1 MPLLKVSQIPTLLTT
16 FLENKESKRFFRK
29 LSKNVI
35 ILFKIDYSWK
45 NGGDFRLHPKLERI
59 KAAMADFQKTFHED
73 TCLYLYS
80 QEKVEHAL
88 PGKTIDVGF
97 KAGMPIEE
105 VKGTVS
111 YEVLKTG
118 KFMKREVGAEVFGNP
133 YIATAQPIFDGDEVV
148 GVISAVTSI
157 EKVDMLRNG
166 ANELGAAVQQMSATS
181 EEMLTAANDIALR
194 LQELSSQSEKIK
206 NEIENIHSILGLVK
220 GIAKQSSILGLNA
233 SIEAARS
240 GEHGKGFNVVAKE
253 IRNMAESSNDRVTE
267 IEKQLEVIQNAIEV
281 MNESTQTIAT
291 FTEEHNASMQEL
303 HATYERIGATSEQL
317 LEASKI

>member
-1 MPLLKVSQIPTLLTT
+1 M
-16 FLENKESKRFFRK
+16 
-29 LSKNVI
+29 
-35 ILFKIDYSWK
+35 
-45 NGGDFRLHPKLERI
+45 HPKLELI
-59 KAAMADFQKTFHED
+59 KSAMADFQKTFHED

-88 PGKTIDVGF
+88 PGKTIDLNVKVGTP
-97 KAGMPIEE
+97 MEE
-105 VKGTVS
+105 LRGILS
-111 YEVLKTG
+111 YKVLQTG
-118 KFMKREVGAEVFGNP
+118 EFMKREVGAEVLGIP
-133 YIATAQPIFDGDEVV
+133 YIATAQPIFDDDQVI

-157 EKVDMLRNG
+157 EKVDTLRTG
-166 ANELGAAVQQMSATS
+166 ANELGTAVQQMSVTS
-181 EEMLTAANDIALR
+181 EEMLTAANDIAIR
-194 LQELSSQSEKIK
+194 IQELSAQSEKVK
-206 NEIENIHSILGLVK
+206 EDIENIHSILGLVK

-253 IRNMAESSNDRVTE
+253 IRNMAENSNERVLE
-267 IEKQLEVIQNAIEV
+267 IEKQLEVIQEAIEM

-303 HATYERIGATSEQL
+303 HATYARIGATSESL

>member
-1 MPLLKVSQIPTLLTT
+1 MEVK
-16 FLENKESKRFFRK
+16 
-29 LSKNVI
+29 
-35 ILFKIDYSWK
+35 
-45 NGGDFRLHPKLERI
+45 GLHPKLELIRD
-59 KAAMADFQKTFHED
+59 AMADFQKTFHED

-88 PGKTIDVGF
+88 PGETIDLEIKVGTP
-97 KAGMPIEE
+97 MEE
-105 VKGTVS
+105 LKGILSYTV
-111 YEVLKTG
+111 LQTG
-118 KFMKREVGAEVFGNP
+118 EFMKREVGAEVRGIP
-133 YIATAQPIFDGDEVV
+133 YIATAQPIFDGEEVI

-166 ANELGAAVQQMSATS
+166 ANELGTAVQQISATS
-181 EEMLTAANDIALR
+181 EEMLSASNDIAVR
-194 LQELSSQSEKIK
+194 LQELSAQSEKMK
-206 NEIENIHSILGLVK
+206 DEIENIYSILGLVK

-240 GEHGKGFNVVAKE
+240 GEHGKGFNVVATE
-253 IRNMAESSNDRVTE
+253 IRNLAENSNDRVLE
-267 IEKQLEVIQNAIEV
+267 IEKQLQVIQEAIEI

-303 HATYERIGATSEQL
+303 HSTYERIGATSESL